1 MTSFVFVAV
10 AMTALA
16 LGCLLY
22 PLLRSSLAPAPAA
35 IDSLQVLREQARELD
50 LALKEGSLSAPA
62 HAEASDELR
71 RRVSEELAAP
81 QAAPPDRQQR
91 LLAGVLALFIPLVA
105 AGMYYHLGSP
115 AALAVAS
122 QDRSFGGPQHE
133 ISAADVSTLVQGLSE
148 RMRREPANADGWYML
163 ARSYTA
169 IGRYQDAVLA
179 YERLLVLVPDDP
191 AVLAD
196 YADVLATVKGGSLEG
211 RPEQLVLQALALN
224 PKDVKAL
231 ALAGNAAYQRG
242 DAATARRHWEQLL
255 HLTPGD
261 SAIHQGTLAS
271 LARLT
276 GTASPAGK
284 AAANDAPAPG
294 AASRALTGTV
304 AIAAELASEAAPGDT
319 VFIFVRPAQGPRT
332 PLAIQRISVAQLP
345 YNFVLDDSQAMT
357 PSLKL
362 SGASEVVVTA
372 RVSRSGSATPVK
384 GDLEGRSGVVRP
396 DAQALTVRI
405 DRRI

>member
-1 MTSFVFVAV
+1 MTPFLFVAV

-22 PLLRSSLAPAPAA
+22 PLLRSSSESRPAV
-35 IDSLQVLREQARELD
+35 IDSLQVLREQARDLD
-50 LALKEGSLSAPA
+50 LALKEESLTASA

-81 QAAPPDRQQR
+81 PASKPERQQR
-91 LLAGVLALFIPLVA
+91 LLAGVLALFIPVVA
-105 AGMYYHLGSP
+105 AGLYYHLGSP

-122 QDRSFGGPQHE
+122 QDRGIGGSQHE
-133 ISAADVSTLVQGLSE
+133 ISAADVSTLVQGLSD

-179 YERLLVLVPDDP
+179 YERLLVLVPDDS

-196 YADVLATVKGGSLEG
+196 YADVLATVGGGSLEG
-211 RPEQLVLQALALN
+211 KPEQLVLQALALN

-231 ALAGNAAYQRG
+231 ALAGSAAYQKG
-242 DAATARRHWEQLL
+242 DADNARRYWEQLL

-261 SAIHQGTLAS
+261 STIHQGTLAS
-271 LARLT
+271 LSSLKGRAPPDDKAEANGT
-276 GTASPAGK
+276 PGPHDTAS
-284 AAANDAPAPG
+284 
-294 AASRALTGTV
+294 ALTGTV
-304 AIAAELASEAAPGDT
+304 TLAPELASEASPSDT
-319 VFIFVRPAQGPRT
+319 VFIFARAAQGPRT
-332 PLAIQRISVAQLP
+332 PLAVKRITVAQLP
-345 YNFVLDDSQAMT
+345 YTFTLDDSQAMT

-362 SGASEVVVTA
+362 SGASNVVVTA
-372 RVSRSGSATPVK
+372 RISRSSSATPVK
-384 GDLEGRSGVVRP
+384 GDLEGRSGVVPP
-396 DAQALTVRI
+396 DAKTVTILIDSRI
-405 DRRI
+405 

>member
-1 MTSFVFVAV
+1 MTTFLFVAV

-22 PLLRSSLAPAPAA
+22 PLLRSSLASGPAS

-50 LALKEGSLSAPA
+50 LALKEGSLTALA

-81 QAAPPDRQQR
+81 PASKPDRQQR
-91 LLAGVLALFIPLVA
+91 LLAGILALFVPVVA
-105 AGMYYHLGSP
+105 AGLYYHLGSP

-122 QDRSFGGPQHE
+122 QDRDLGGPQHQ
-133 ISAADVSTLVQGLSE
+133 ISAADVSTLVQGLSD

-179 YERLLVLVPDDP
+179 YERLLVLVPDDS

-196 YADVLATVKGGSLEG
+196 YADVLATLKGGSLEG
-211 RPEQLVLQALALN
+211 KPEQLVLQALALN

-242 DAATARRHWEQLL
+242 DAASARRHWEQLL

-271 LARLT
+271 LASLKGRV
-276 GTASPAGK
+276 SPAGK
-284 AAANDAPAPG
+284 AAANDAPAPRD
-294 AASRALTGTV
+294 AARALTGTV
-304 AIAAELASEAAPGDT
+304 TLAPELASEAAPGDT
-319 VFIFVRPAQGPRT
+319 VFIFARAARGART
-332 PLAIQRISVAQLP
+332 PLAVKRITVAQLP
-345 YNFVLDDSQAMT
+345 YTFALDDSQAMAPT
-357 PSLKL
+357 LTL
-362 SGASEVVVTA
+362 SSTSEVVVTA

-384 GDLEGRSGVVRP
+384 GDLEGHSAAVRP
-396 DAQALTVRI
+396 DAQALTIRI
-405 DRRI
+405 DSRI